1 MKFQIAALFRLQL
14 DFSFFFFF
22 FFRKQNL
29 KFFKYDFVGKLFWH
43 RRNLEEKLNLV
54 SKPR

>member
-14 DFSFFFFF
+14 DFSFF